1 MLESLLSTI
10 ILAVDGEGTGGAAAQ
25 PSGGGLQQVIFM
37 GGMIAIMFYFML
49 IRPNQ
54 KRERDRK
61 SMLSTL
67 KKNDHVVT
75 VGGIKGIVANV
86 KPEDDE
92 VVLKID
98 ETSGARLRVVLSS
111 IARVVSTEEAEG
123 EKKEP

>member
-1 MLESLLSTI
+1 MLENLLHTI
-10 ILAVDGEGTGGAAAQ
+10 VIAKNGGAA
-25 PSGGGLQQVIFM
+25 PPGGGLYQLLFM
-37 GGMIAIMFYFML
+37 GMFIMAMFYFML

-54 KRERDRK
+54 KRDQERR

-86 KPEDDE
+86 KIDENE

-98 ETSGARLRVVLSS
+98 EATGAKVRVVLSS
-111 IARVVSTEEAEG
+111 IASVTAADEDAASD
-123 EKKEP
+123 KKE